1 MVLIRI
7 RGELGRIGD
16 RVLNSSYPTS
26 FIPNIT
32 QIIGIINAIIGKKVN
47 NYSFSEIRKLLKELE
62 EKVKVRAIYIKKMPK
77 VIDFNIL
84 RINHDATK
92 NKNQLTTTIEYQ
104 YLYNFEYIID
114 LEFLDKELEN
124 IFVTNL
130 QTRNIKFTPVLGSS
144 ECLVDVMLVES
155 IGNFEYYINNK
166 DYINDDVLSKGE
178 IVVLYGY
185 KREYTFLIYKNEL

>member
-130 QTRNIKFTPVLGSS
+130 QTRNIKFTPVL
-144 ECLVDVMLVES
+144 
-155 IGNFEYYINNK
+155 
-166 DYINDDVLSKGE
+166 
-178 IVVLYGY
+178 
-185 KREYTFLIYKNEL
+185 